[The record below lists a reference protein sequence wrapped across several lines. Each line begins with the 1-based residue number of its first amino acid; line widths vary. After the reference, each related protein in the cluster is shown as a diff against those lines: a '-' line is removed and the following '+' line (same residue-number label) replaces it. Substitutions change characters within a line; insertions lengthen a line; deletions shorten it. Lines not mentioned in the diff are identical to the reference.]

1 MNKNQKIKLII
12 AVICLIA
19 SVAIAALS
27 IGGIVSAA
35 TASYDSGK
43 AEGGY
48 AVLGAFAFV
57 IAIMATMV
65 VCTFTLSAGAMLA
78 LVALWL
84 FKRMLPDAP
93 EATVANVAYKAPDAP
108 DALEAPDAP
117 DAPDAPKATG
127 APDSTDSTDSADRP
141 QGAIKA
147 LHSASRV
154 IFVVEAL
161 GVLALIAL
169 FVISA
174 IRG

>member
-1 MNKNQKIKLII
+1 MSKKQKIKLII
-12 AVICLIA
+12 AVICLVA

-35 TASYDSGK
+35 TASYDSGE
-43 AEGGY
+43 AEGGF
-48 AVLGAFAFV
+48 AILGAFAFV

-78 LVALWL
+78 LAALWL

-93 EATVANVAYKAPDAP
+93 DALEAPDAPNATVANDAYKAPDAP
-108 DALEAPDAP
+108 D
-117 DAPDAPKATG
+117 
-127 APDSTDSTDSADRP
+127 STDSTDRP

-147 LHSASRV
+147 LYSASRV

-161 GVLALIAL
+161 GVLALIAM
-169 FVISA
+169 FVVSLI
-174 IRG
+174 

>member
-1 MNKNQKIKLII
+1 MSKKQKIKLII
-12 AVICLIA
+12 AVICLVA
-19 SVAIAALS
+19 SLAIAILS

-35 TASYDSGK
+35 TASYDSGE
-43 AEGGY
+43 AEGGF
-48 AVLGAFAFV
+48 ALFGAFAFV

-65 VCTFTLSAGAMLA
+65 VCTFTISAGAMLA

-93 EATVANVAYKAPDAP
+93 DATVANDAYKAPDAP
-108 DALEAPDAP
+108 D
-117 DAPDAPKATG
+117 
-127 APDSTDSTDSADRP
+127 STYRP

-147 LHSASRV
+147 LYSASRV

-161 GVLALIAL
+161 GVLALIAML
-169 FVISA
+169 VISA

>member
-1 MNKNQKIKLII
+1 MNKKQKIKLVI

-35 TASYDSGK
+35 TASYDSGE

-93 EATVANVAYKAPDAP
+93 DGTVANVAYKAPDAP
-108 DALEAPDAP
+108 DA
-117 DAPDAPKATG
+117 
-127 APDSTDSTDSADRP
+127 PDSTDRP

-147 LHSASRV
+147 LYSASRV

-161 GVLALIAL
+161 GVLALIAM

-174 IRG
+174 I

>member
-35 TASYDSGK
+35 SASYDSGK

-65 VCTFTLSAGAMLA
+65 VCTFTLSAGALLA

-93 EATVANVAYKAPDAP
+93 DATVANDAYKAPDAP
-108 DALEAPDAP
+108 DATVANGAYKAPD
-117 DAPDAPKATG
+117 
-127 APDSTDSTDSADRP
+127 APDSTDSTDSTDRP

-147 LHSASRV
+147 LYSASRV

-161 GVLALIAL
+161 GVLALIAML
-169 FVISA
+169 VISA

>member
-12 AVICLIA
+12 AVVCLIA

-35 TASYDSGK
+35 SASYDSGK
-43 AEGGY
+43 AEGGF
-48 AVLGAFAFV
+48 AILGGFAFV

-93 EATVANVAYKAPDAP
+93 DALKAPGAPDATVANVAYKAPDAP
-108 DALEAPDAP
+108 D
-117 DAPDAPKATG
+117 
-127 APDSTDSTDSADRP
+127 STDSTDRP

-147 LHSASRV
+147 LYSASRV

-161 GVLALIAL
+161 GVLALIAM

>member
-35 TASYDSGK
+35 SASYDSGE

-84 FKRMLPDAP
+84 FKRMLTDAP
-93 EATVANVAYKAPDAP
+93 NDTVANVAYKAPDAP
-108 DALEAPDAP
+108 DA
-117 DAPDAPKATG
+117 
-127 APDSTDSTDSADRP
+127 PDSTDSTDRP

-147 LHSASRV
+147 LYSASRV

-161 GVLALIAL
+161 CVLALIAML
-169 FVISA
+169 VISA

>member
-1 MNKNQKIKLII
+1 M
-12 AVICLIA
+12 
-19 SVAIAALS
+19 
-27 IGGIVSAA
+27 
-35 TASYDSGK
+35 
-43 AEGGY
+43 
-48 AVLGAFAFV
+48 LGAFAFV

-93 EATVANVAYKAPDAP
+93 DATVANDAYKAPDAPDATVANVAYKAPDAP
-108 DALEAPDAP
+108 DALKSTDAP
-117 DAPDAPKATG
+117 DAPD
-127 APDSTDSTDSADRP
+127 STDRP

-147 LHSASRV
+147 LYSASRV

-161 GVLALIAL
+161 GVLALIAM

-174 IRG
+174 I

>member
-1 MNKNQKIKLII
+1 MSKKQKIKLII
-12 AVICLIA
+12 AVICLVA

-35 TASYDSGK
+35 SASYDSGK

-65 VCTFTLSAGAMLA
+65 VCAFTLSAAAMLA

-93 EATVANVAYKAPDAP
+93 DALEATDAPDATDPNDANDASKAPDAP
-108 DALEAPDAP
+108 N
-117 DAPDAPKATG
+117 
-127 APDSTDSTDSADRP
+127 STDRP

-147 LHSASRV
+147 LYSASRV

-161 GVLALIAL
+161 CVLALIAML
-169 FVISA
+169 VISA

>member
-1 MNKNQKIKLII
+1 MNKNHKIKLII

-35 TASYDSGK
+35 SASYDSGK

-57 IAIMATMV
+57 IAIMATTV

-93 EATVANVAYKAPDAP
+93 
-108 DALEAPDAP
+108 DALQAPDAP
-117 DAPDAPKATG
+117 DAPD
-127 APDSTDSTDSADRP
+127 STDSTDRP

-147 LHSASRV
+147 LYSASRV

-161 GVLALIAL
+161 GVLALIAML
-169 FVISA
+169 VISA

>member
-1 MNKNQKIKLII
+1 MSKKQKIKLII
-12 AVICLIA
+12 AVICLVA

-35 TASYDSGK
+35 TASYDSGE

-93 EATVANVAYKAPDAP
+93 DALQAPDAP
-108 DALEAPDAP
+108 N
-117 DAPDAPKATG
+117 
-127 APDSTDSTDSADRP
+127 STDSTDRP

-147 LHSASRV
+147 LYSASRV

-161 GVLALIAL
+161 GVLALIAML
-169 FVISA
+169 VISA

>member
-1 MNKNQKIKLII
+1 MSKKQKIKLII

-65 VCTFTLSAGAMLA
+65 VCTFTLSAAAMLA
-78 LVALWL
+78 LVAFLL
-84 FKRMLPDAP
+84 FKRMLPDATK
-93 EATVANVAYKAPDAP
+93 ASQAPDAP
-108 DALEAPDAP
+108 DEPNAHGAADAP
-117 DAPDAPKATG
+117 HAPKVS
-127 APDSTDSTDSADRP
+127 DSP
-141 QGAIKA
+141 HGAIKA
-147 LHSASRV
+147 LYVASLALYLA
-154 IFVVEAL
+154 EAL
-161 GVLALIAL
+161 GALSLIAM

-174 IRG
+174 I

>member
-35 TASYDSGK
+35 SASYDSVK
-43 AEGGY
+43 AEGGF
-48 AVLGAFAFV
+48 AILGGFAFV

-78 LVALWL
+78 LVTLWL
-84 FKRMLPDAP
+84 SKRMLPDAP
-93 EATVANVAYKAPDAP
+93 DATVANDAYKAPDAP
-108 DALEAPDAP
+108 D
-117 DAPDAPKATG
+117 
-127 APDSTDSTDSADRP
+127 STDRP

-147 LHSASRV
+147 LYSASRV
-154 IFVVEAL
+154 VFVVEAL
-161 GVLALIAL
+161 GVLALIAM

>member
-1 MNKNQKIKLII
+1 MKMSKKQKIKLII
-12 AVICLIA
+12 AVICLVA

-35 TASYDSGK
+35 TASYDSGE

-93 EATVANVAYKAPDAP
+93 DALQAPDAP
-108 DALEAPDAP
+108 N
-117 DAPDAPKATG
+117 
-127 APDSTDSTDSADRP
+127 STDSTDRP

-147 LHSASRV
+147 LYSASRV

-161 GVLALIAL
+161 GVLALIAML
-169 FVISA
+169 VISA

>member
-43 AEGGY
+43 AEGGF
-48 AVLGAFAFV
+48 AILGAFAFV

-93 EATVANVAYKAPDAP
+93 NDTIANDAYKATDAP
-108 DALEAPDAP
+108 D
-117 DAPDAPKATG
+117 
-127 APDSTDSTDSADRP
+127 APDSTDSTDRP

-147 LHSASRV
+147 LYSASRV
-154 IFVVEAL
+154 IFVTEAL
-161 GVLALIAL
+161 GVLALIAML
-169 FVISA
+169 VISA